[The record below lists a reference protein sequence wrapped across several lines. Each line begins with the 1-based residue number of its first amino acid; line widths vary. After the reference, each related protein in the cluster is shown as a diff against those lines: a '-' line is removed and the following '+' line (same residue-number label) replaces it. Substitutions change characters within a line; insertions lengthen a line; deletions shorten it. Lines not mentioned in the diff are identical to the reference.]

1 MVEGFRLRPRDI
13 DIIEAVN
20 ACQALTVNQLQTLF
34 WNSPNPAYTRL
45 RQLAESGYLER
56 HYITQVKAAP
66 AASTI
71 VFSLSKL
78 GAEVLA
84 ANRGYSADDLHF
96 ATKQI
101 RNWQSLQPLL
111 SVNDFR
117 VVLTRACHDHP
128 EIKLKQWLA
137 EIVFRRRPDRIVVN
151 GRKTPV
157 YPDGFCIIETPAAKG
172 YMFVEAD
179 RGTEGI
185 EQFKS
190 QVNIYQEYIRSG
202 QYEKRFQTKSLR
214 ILVVTT
220 SYRRLQSLRK
230 ATVAVGGGARYWFTT
245 FDRVTPQTVLTTP
258 IWKKAEGSDDYA
270 LF

>member
-1 MVEGFRLRPRDI
+1 MIEGFRLRPRDV
-13 DIIEAVN
+13 DIIETVN
-20 ACQALTVNQLQTLF
+20 ACQALTVSQLQTLF

-45 RQLAESGYLER
+45 RQLAENGYLER

-66 AASTI
+66 AASTL

-84 ANRGYSADDLHF
+84 ANRGYTAEDLYF

-101 RNWQSLQPLL
+101 RNWQTLQPLL
-111 SVNDFR
+111 AVNNFR
-117 VVLTRACHDHP
+117 VALTRACRDHP
-128 EIKLKQWLA
+128 EITLKQWLA
-137 EIVFRRRPDRIVVN
+137 EIAFRRHPDRIIVN

-157 YPDGFCIIETPAAKG
+157 YPDGFCILETPAAKG

-202 QYEKRFQTKSLR
+202 LYETRFQTKSLR

-220 SYRRLQSLRK
+220 SDRRLQSLRK

-258 IWKKAEGSDDYA
+258 IWTRAEGDSYNA